1 MLSEEGLAEATGMAI
16 LNANYM
22 ATRLSEGYPILF
34 TGKNG
39 NCAHEFIVDLRGF
52 KSYGIVEEDV
62 AKRLQDYGFHSPTM
76 SWPVG
81 GTIMVEPT
89 ESEDK
94 AEMDRFCDAMLKIR
108 REIEDIVSGAVDVEH
123 SPLKGAPH
131 TAAMVTAET
140 WSKPYSRETA
150 AYPAYWVKQRKFWPR
165 IGRVDNVYGD
175 RNLVCSCPPMEVYMD
190 VPVK

>member
-1 MLSEEGLAEATGMAI
+1 
-16 LNANYM
+16 
-22 ATRLSEGYPILF
+22 
-34 TGKNG
+34 
-39 NCAHEFIVDLRGF
+39 
-52 KSYGIVEEDV
+52 
-62 AKRLQDYGFHSPTM
+62 
-76 SWPVG
+76 
-81 GTIMVEPT
+81 MVEPT

-94 AEMDRFCDAMLKIR
+94 AEMDRFCDAMLAIR
-108 REIEDIVSGAVDVEH
+108 KEIEDIVSGVVDVSE

-140 WSKPYSRETA
+140 WNKSYSRETA
-150 AYPAYWVKQRKFWPR
+150 AFPATWGKARKFWPT

>member
-1 MLSEEGLAEATGMAI
+1 MAV

-22 ATRLSEGYPILF
+22 ANRLAEGYPILY

-39 NCAHEFIVDLRGF
+39 NCAHEFIIDLRGF

-94 AEMDRFCDAMLKIR
+94 AEMDRFCEAMLYIR
-108 REIEDIVSGAVDVEH
+108 REIEDVVSGAVSIDE
-123 SPLKGAPH
+123 SPLKKAPH
-131 TAAMVTAET
+131 TAAMIAADP
-140 WSKPYSRETA
+140 SPFSYSREVA
-150 AYPAYWVKQRKFWPR
+150 AYPAPWLKKTKFWPT

-175 RNLVCSCPPMEVYMD
+175 RNLVCTCPPMEVYMD